1 MTQEEF
7 TSISNTIP
15 VEPGIYKYYDAAG
28 DLLYVGKAKNLR
40 KRVSSYFSNT
50 FTNYKTH
57 ELVGRIATIE
67 FTIVNSEQ
75 DAFLLENSLIKN
87 FQPLFNI
94 NLKDDKTYPYIVIK
108 NESFPRVF
116 FTRKKINDGSQYLGP
131 FTSIGKVSELLEFIK
146 QNIPLRTCKL
156 ALTPANIEKKKFK
169 VCLEYHLGNC
179 KGPCEGLQTLADY
192 TEGVDSIKNLL
203 KGNLTPVIQHF
214 KLAMSNHI
222 QLLEF
227 EKAEI
232 IKKKLAHLQNYKAKS
247 TIVNERTGTVDVFSI
262 LEEGDTAYVNYLA
275 VNNGSIVL
283 TKTITL
289 NKKLDEPAAEVLS
302 FAIAQLRATFN
313 SEAKEIILP
322 FAVEYPADD
331 IIQSIPQAG
340 DKKKLLELSEKNV
353 NYFKEELKKNKMLLL
368 ENKTAEQIIEV
379 LKKLQIDLQLSAIP
393 THIECFDNSNF
404 QGSFPVSAMV
414 CFKNGLPS
422 KNDYRR
428 FNVKTV
434 TGINDFAT
442 MSEVVYRR
450 YKRIEEEQQPFPQLV
465 IIDGGKGQLSAAME
479 SIKKLN
485 LEGKTTLVGLA
496 KNEEELF
503 FYGDQQSIKLPWG
516 SESLKLIR
524 RIRDEVHRYGITFH
538 RNLRSK
544 GSITNELE
552 QIEGVGRAT
561 IEVLLKKFKS
571 VKKVKAAST
580 EELVAVIG
588 VAKASLITKFVEQQL
603 NK

>member
-28 DLLYVGKAKNLR
+28 DLLYVGKAKSLR

-131 FTSIGKVSELLEFIK
+131 FTSVGKVSELLEFIK

>member
-28 DLLYVGKAKNLR
+28 DLLYVGKAKSLR

-108 NESFPRVF
+108 NEAFPRVF

-131 FTSIGKVSELLEFIK
+131 FTSVGKVSELLEFIK